1 MQTKAP
7 EREVS
12 PPPSTI
18 YREPLRH
25 QETLRQEASPPPS
38 VYRAVSRREEAP
50 SPRREEPSPQREVA
64 PVYTRPSAQKPEG
77 VKLPSEHDFAYR
89 QGRRHYEK
97 EIKELQQG
105 QRKCLRVV
113 VIAITLILTAFV
125 IKGITNRSFEKA
137 ELKGTASV
145 GFIKDDGFLNGSH
158 RTEKALEEFY
168 KETGVPLFL
177 YTIASYP
184 ADSSTCDTYA
194 EELYDTLFTDE
205 NHALLVYYDNVDWWS
220 WVAGNAVASRM
231 TDKTFNSLVDAFYF
245 YWEQDITNDEV
256 FAKGLTSFV
265 GDYTGKNLLRA
276 GKLWS
281 AVLWVVAVGMLLYGG
296 IFYFLDT
303 RKIKDKREALE
314 HLEVERVLNI
324 PLEKFDDSGLTD
336 LKEKYQ

>member
-1 MQTKAP
+1 MRSDTTRYGSP
-7 EREVS
+7 SHREVS
-12 PPPSTI
+12 PPPV
-18 YREPLRH
+18 YREAQPLPPVCKEIPS
-25 QETLRQEASPPPS
+25 QSPGGAALPARPDL
-38 VYRAVSRREEAP
+38 VYR
-50 SPRREEPSPQREVA
+50 QRS
-64 PVYTRPSAQKPEG
+64 T
-77 VKLPSEHDFAYR
+77 
-89 QGRRHYEK
+89 HYER
-97 EIKELQQG
+97 EIRELQHR
-105 QRKCLRVV
+105 QRKCIQMVV
-113 VIAITLILTAFV
+113 LAIILTLVAFV

-137 ELKGTASV
+137 ELKGIASV

-158 RTEKALEEFY
+158 RTEEALEEFY

-245 YWEQDITNDEV
+245 YWEQDFTNDEV
-256 FAKGLTSFV
+256 FAKGITHFV
-265 GDYTGKNLLRA
+265 GDFTGKNLLRA